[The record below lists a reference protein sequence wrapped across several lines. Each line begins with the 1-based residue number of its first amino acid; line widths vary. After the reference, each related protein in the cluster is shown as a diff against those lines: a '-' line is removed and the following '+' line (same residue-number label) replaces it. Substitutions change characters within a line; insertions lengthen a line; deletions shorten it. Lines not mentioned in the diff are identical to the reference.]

1 MASGGGLS
9 APPGDNPMDLDA
21 RSESAAEEV
30 HATGQAGEVEQQQ
43 QPHAA
48 VYVEADVHMTGV
60 IPDKVD
66 GEQSSAVSTLHP
78 SQKPSISGEKRSIG
92 EKELDTATKGAAALA
107 LDDGQ
112 AAMEGTGASEIEEGD
127 LKGEGQDQELQYFE
141 GGPFTVVS
149 HKKRYED
156 YSDDYGGGGA
166 GGSGGWMLSKAQAV
180 AEAQAQIDE
189 LAERERIPTKKQTQ
203 QYKGRWEV
211 FNSNTVEQI
220 DFMTYVDRMELEA
233 KVEKIRANK
242 QRNQELEERAQALVD
257 EEDKQERE
265 RKQGQQ
271 KKPKEES
278 VAESGMMAVLQMM
291 MAQQAQQTQCMMQGF
306 QGFATMLAG
315 VSGMAGSSSAA
326 AAAAG
331 ATTGPSPLPPPTSSK
346 LGGGDIGA
354 LPPAQASGV
363 PLGNQGLINR
373 RYNRGF
379 LVRNRRGEGHVIK
392 GSGTVTGHCNASS
405 GLTCLQFRRVSS
417 LHIPSLVQTI
427 VGSRPL
433 LAEAFTKG
441 AIARQ
446 VLAGHLPDV
455 HLLAT
460 THNED
465 TLPTT
470 GADNP

>member
-1 MASGGGLS
+1 MG
-9 APPGDNPMDLDA
+9 
-21 RSESAAEEV
+21 
-30 HATGQAGEVEQQQ
+30 
-43 QPHAA
+43 
-48 VYVEADVHMTGV
+48 
-60 IPDKVD
+60 
-66 GEQSSAVSTLHP
+66 
-78 SQKPSISGEKRSIG
+78 
-92 EKELDTATKGAAALA
+92 
-107 LDDGQ
+107 
-112 AAMEGTGASEIEEGD
+112 
-127 LKGEGQDQELQYFE
+127 
-141 GGPFTVVS
+141 
-149 HKKRYED
+149 
-156 YSDDYGGGGA
+156 
-166 GGSGGWMLSKAQAV
+166 
-180 AEAQAQIDE
+180 
-189 LAERERIPTKKQTQ
+189 
-203 QYKGRWEV
+203 
-211 FNSNTVEQI
+211 NSNTVELI

-271 KKPKEES
+271 KKQKEES
-278 VAESGMMAVLQMM
+278 VAESGMMAVLYMM

-326 AAAAG
+326 TATTTG
-331 ATTGPSPLPPPTSSK
+331 ATTGPPPLPPPTSSK

-354 LPPAQASGV
+354 PPPAQASGV

-392 GSGTVTGHCNASS
+392 GSGTVTRHGGMAFPA
-405 GLTCLQFRRVSS
+405 LTCLQIRRVSS

-465 TLPTT
+465 TPALPLGLITPSYYRNDAFDCHKDIHKEVDYVVEPIGT
-470 GADNP
+470 NLASSTARGKGLPPLVSRGRSSNRAEQQHHMSEGALPDPTAAILAIPQTQEVANLFSLTAVVVSSDRRHAMFPLSGVDSVPTC